1 MNDYFIIL
9 FFKITRL
16 TIMIYNPLTTSH
28 NERNVIMSPPN
39 ERGERWPWPT
49 YIWVTVVCS
58 PVLTSRR
65 RKTKEGEVIEG
76 QPLPRRTQTTAN
88 GKGPV
93 NHPPRL
99 LDNQA

>member
-39 ERGERWPWPT
+39 ERGER
-49 YIWVTVVCS
+49 
-58 PVLTSRR
+58 
-65 RKTKEGEVIEG
+65 
-76 QPLPRRTQTTAN
+76 
-88 GKGPV
+88 
-93 NHPPRL
+93 
-99 LDNQA
+99 